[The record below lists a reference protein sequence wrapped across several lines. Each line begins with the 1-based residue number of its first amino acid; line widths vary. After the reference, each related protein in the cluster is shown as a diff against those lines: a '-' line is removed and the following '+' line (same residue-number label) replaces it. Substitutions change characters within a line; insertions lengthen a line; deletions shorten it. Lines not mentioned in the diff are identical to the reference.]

1 MKRVYVVFW
10 KRIVAFMMVL
20 SIGMNCAAF
29 STLSQPE
36 LVWKNISVI
45 GKRMSVYCIFTDSKG
60 IVWLGTNNGL
70 FFYDGVTTH
79 AVSETEIARNPIY
92 SIIENDGALLLGTNK
107 GLMTFSFHKNVFEYC
122 TTDDSLREIRCMLLI
137 DDTLWVGSIYGMYTF
152 NLTTKEIQNVSEGL
166 PHKSIY
172 SMLRDCRGILYVGT
186 YDGLARWDS
195 TDKRFEEVNIPGQE
209 RTSNNLF
216 VNCLLETTDRQY
228 IYAGTEEALYC
239 YTPMTGVW
247 ERNPYMNGNSVKS
260 LTQSDNGH
268 LLIGTDNGV
277 FDFYD
282 NSVKQYVH
290 DSRQEQTLS
299 NNEIWCIRADD
310 NNVWVGHEVGFS
322 IASSSN
328 AIRVIKLSAL
338 TRSGEGNDIHSIY
351 RDRQGVL
358 WLNGTNGIIR
368 LAEDNSVK
376 WYQPSGHPHSLSHN
390 HIRAIKEDSEGTIWF
405 ATDGGLNRYNA
416 AADNFD
422 VFHVVDKVGKHSS
435 NWVYALEEDDN
446 HFIIGSYLGGLHYV
460 SKSKFVSS
468 GGVIVSDNSTN
479 VGSPIFKNANL
490 NLNNDL
496 INNVIK
502 DAFGNIWIL
511 CFNDNILT
519 EVMPDGRVERYDI
532 EEMTGN
538 CPTLIALDGYGRLWC
553 AFKGGVVVVNEDNSC
568 NIVRFPKTDGD
579 ESILAIGKVGD
590 GMWISTVTNIWNING
605 NTLEVN
611 LLPIPQKSYKSIF
624 TDSITGKVYLGGLD
638 EITEVDPRMMDNGT
652 DRTAIKLVL
661 TGVNN
666 NLFDLSRLSPD
677 KKGLTIPYGGN
688 LTLVVSNLDY
698 SPDALQRYMYK
709 LAKSPTDTIGKW
721 IIMPEDFNTISL
733 PELKMGNYFV
743 LLKTVDT
750 LGAVYSLPLYVQA
763 PWPLSWWAFC
773 LYFFL
778 MTAIIVCVILYMR
791 KRNARL
797 IQEEDRRKSLENV
810 ERKLTFL
817 SNISHDL
824 KTPLSMIMGPVSLLK
839 EKVKDEE
846 MLQSLETVYENAVRL
861 NNMIHRTLEINHLE
875 DGGENLLILS
885 TFNAVDFCKS
895 IFDTFKEN
903 HPQKKFVFHSSVS
916 QLMIEADAVKFES
929 IITNLISNACKYSE
943 DNSTISCSINC
954 IDRNIYIVVSDDG
967 IGIAE
972 IDQPLVFQR
981 MFRSP
986 STAKMREGTGLGL
999 YLIKKYIELMKGK
1012 IELYSEKGKGTSFI
1026 VTLPLSEKAIV
1037 RHDADVDNTDYKKP
1051 KILIV
1056 EDNQQILEFI
1066 YNLLR
1071 KDYICLFAE
1080 NGRAGLSIA
1089 SSCIPD
1095 LIISDEMMP
1104 VMKGLEMIQRLKQ
1117 NVRLSNIPI
1126 IMLTAKTDNDTE
1138 NESVRSGVDI
1148 FMPKPFEPS
1157 VLLGRIKH
1165 LLQSRAKLQEA
1176 IRVEALTEVKPIE
1189 AESVSEKQLAK
1200 IAKVIEDNISDPDL
1214 NVNFVCEKCGIPNK
1228 QLYRIIKK
1236 YMGVAPLDYIRS
1248 VRLQKAAMLLSQKR
1262 FTVSE
1267 ICYMVGFKTPSYFA
1281 KCFQEQFGVKPSQ
1294 YQSDDNR

>member
-1 MKRVYVVFW
+1 M
-10 KRIVAFMMVL
+10 
-20 SIGMNCAAF
+20 
-29 STLSQPE
+29 
-36 LVWKNISVI
+36 
-45 GKRMSVYCIFTDSKG
+45 
-60 IVWLGTNNGL
+60 
-70 FFYDGVTTH
+70 
-79 AVSETEIARNPIY
+79 
-92 SIIENDGALLLGTNK
+92 
-107 GLMTFSFHKNVFEYC
+107 
-122 TTDDSLREIRCMLLI
+122 
-137 DDTLWVGSIYGMYTF
+137 
-152 NLTTKEIQNVSEGL
+152 
-166 PHKSIY
+166 
-172 SMLRDCRGILYVGT
+172 
-186 YDGLARWDS
+186 
-195 TDKRFEEVNIPGQE
+195 
-209 RTSNNLF
+209 
-216 VNCLLETTDRQY
+216 
-228 IYAGTEEALYC
+228 
-239 YTPMTGVW
+239 
-247 ERNPYMNGNSVKS
+247 
-260 LTQSDNGH
+260 
-268 LLIGTDNGV
+268 
-277 FDFYD
+277 
-282 NSVKQYVH
+282 
-290 DSRQEQTLS
+290 
-299 NNEIWCIRADD
+299 
-310 NNVWVGHEVGFS
+310 
-322 IASSSN
+322 
-328 AIRVIKLSAL
+328 
-338 TRSGEGNDIHSIY
+338 
-351 RDRQGVL
+351 
-358 WLNGTNGIIR
+358 
-368 LAEDNSVK
+368 
-376 WYQPSGHPHSLSHN
+376 
-390 HIRAIKEDSEGTIWF
+390 
-405 ATDGGLNRYNA
+405 NRYNA
-416 AADNFD
+416 AAGNFD
-422 VFHVVDKVGKHSS
+422 VFHIVDKVGKHSS
-435 NWVYALEEDDN
+435 NWVYALEEDDD

-468 GGVIVSDNSTN
+468 GGIIVSDNSIN
-479 VGSPIFKNANL
+479 VGSPVFKNVNL
-490 NLNNDL
+490 SLNNDL
-496 INNVIK
+496 IHNVLK

-511 CFNDNILT
+511 CFNDDFLT
-519 EVMPDGRVERYDI
+519 EVMPDGHVEKYNI
-532 EEMTGN
+532 EEITGN
-538 CPTLIALDGYGRLWC
+538 SPTLISLDGYGRLWC
-553 AFKGGVVVVNEDNSC
+553 AFKGGVVVFNKDNSH
-568 NIVRFPKTDGD
+568 NIVRFPKTDGE

-590 GMWISTVTNIWNING
+590 GMWISTVANIWNING
-605 NTLEVN
+605 KTLEVN

-624 TDSITGKVYLGGLD
+624 ADSVTGKVYLGGLD
-638 EITEVDPRMMDNGT
+638 EIIEVDPHMMDNST
-652 DRTAIKLVL
+652 DRTDIKMVL
-661 TGVNN
+661 TGVNDN
-666 NLFDLSRLSPD
+666 FFDLSRLKPD
-677 KKGLTIPYGGN
+677 KGGLTIPYGGT

-733 PELKMGNYFV
+733 SELKMGNYFV

-750 LGAVYSLPLYVQA
+750 LGTVYSLPLDVQV
-763 PWPLSWWAFC
+763 PWPLAWWAFC

-778 MTAIIVCVILYMR
+778 IITIIVCVILYMR
-791 KRNARL
+791 KRNVRL

-839 EKVKDEE
+839 EKIKDTE
-846 MLQSLETVYENAVRL
+846 MKQSLEIVYENAVRL
-861 NNMIHRTLEINHLE
+861 NNMIHRTLEIHHLE

-903 HPQKKFVFHSSVS
+903 HPQKKFVFHSTVS

-943 DNSTISCSINC
+943 NNSTISCSINC
-954 IDRNIYIVVSDDG
+954 IDGNIYIVVSDDG

-986 STAKMREGTGLGL
+986 STAKMREGTGIGL

-1012 IELYSEKGKGTSFI
+1012 VELYSEKGKGTSFI
-1026 VTLPLSEKAIV
+1026 VTLPLSEKTIV
-1037 RHDADVDNTDYKKP
+1037 RHDADMNNIDYKKP

-1056 EDNQQILEFI
+1056 EDNQQISEFI
-1066 YNLLR
+1066 CNLLK
-1071 KDYICLFAE
+1071 KDYICLLAE

-1104 VMKGLEMIQRLKQ
+1104 VMKGLEMIQQLKQ
-1117 NVRLSNIPI
+1117 NIRLANIPI

-1138 NESVRSGVDI
+1138 NESVKLGVDI

-1189 AESVSEKQLAK
+1189 AESVSEKQLAR

-1228 QLYRIIKK
+1228 QLYRIVKK

-1281 KCFQEQFGVKPSQ
+1281 KCFQEQFGVKPSL
-1294 YQSDDNR
+1294 YQSDDK

>member
-1 MKRVYVVFW
+1 MKRVHAVFL
-10 KRIVAFMMVL
+10 KRIVTLIMML
-20 SIGMNCAAF
+20 SVGVNCVAF
-29 STLSQPE
+29 SVFSQSE
-36 LVWKNISVI
+36 LVWKNISVM

-70 FFYDGVTTH
+70 FFYDDVTTH

-92 SIIENDGALLLGTNK
+92 SIIENDGVLLLGTNK
-107 GLMTFSFHKNVFEYC
+107 GLMTYSLHKNVFEYC
-122 TTDDSLREIRCMLLI
+122 TINNSLREIRCMLLI
-137 DDTLWVGSIYGMYTF
+137 NNTLWIGSIYGMYTF
-152 NLTTKEIQNVSEGL
+152 NLDTKEIQDVSEGL

-195 TDKRFEEVNIPGQE
+195 TDKKFEEVNIPVQMK
-209 RTSNNLF
+209 TSNNLF
-216 VNCLLETTDRQY
+216 VNCLLETADRQY
-228 IYAGTEEALYC
+228 IYVGTEEALFC
-239 YTPMTGVW
+239 YTPMTGMW
-247 ERNPYMNGNSVKS
+247 ERNTYMNGKSVKS
-260 LTQSDNGH
+260 LTQSNNGH
-268 LLIGTDNGV
+268 LLVGTDNGI

-282 NSVKQYVH
+282 DNVKQYVH

-328 AIRVIKLSAL
+328 VIRVVKLSAL
-338 TRSGEGNDIHSIY
+338 TQSGEGNDIHSIY
-351 RDRQGVL
+351 RDRRGTL
-358 WLNGTNGIIR
+358 WFNGTNGIIK
-368 LAEDNSVK
+368 LVEDKPVK
-376 WYQPSGHPHSLSHN
+376 WYRPSGHPHSLSHN
-390 HIRAIKEDSEGTIWF
+390 HIRAIKEDSDGGIWF

-416 AADNFD
+416 AAGNFD
-422 VFHVVDKVGKHSS
+422 VFHIVDKVGKHSS
-435 NWVYALEEDDN
+435 NWVYALEEDDD

-468 GGVIVSDNSTN
+468 GGIIVSDNSIN
-479 VGSPIFKNANL
+479 VGSPVFKNVNL
-490 NLNNDL
+490 SLNNDL
-496 INNVIK
+496 IHNVLK

-511 CFNDNILT
+511 CFNDDFLT
-519 EVMPDGRVERYDI
+519 EVMPDGHVEKYNI
-532 EEMTGN
+532 EEITGN
-538 CPTLIALDGYGRLWC
+538 SPTLISLDGYGRLWC
-553 AFKGGVVVVNEDNSC
+553 AFKGGVVVFNKDNSH
-568 NIVRFPKTDGD
+568 NIVRFPKTDGE

-590 GMWISTVTNIWNING
+590 GMWISTVANIWNING
-605 NTLEVN
+605 KTLEVN

-624 TDSITGKVYLGGLD
+624 ADSVTGKVYLGGLD
-638 EITEVDPRMMDNGT
+638 EIIEVDPHMMDNST
-652 DRTAIKLVL
+652 DRTDIKMVL
-661 TGVNN
+661 TGVNDN
-666 NLFDLSRLSPD
+666 FFDLSRLKPD
-677 KKGLTIPYGGN
+677 KGGLTIPYGGT

-733 PELKMGNYFV
+733 SELKMGNYFV

-750 LGAVYSLPLYVQA
+750 LGTVYSLPLDVQV
-763 PWPLSWWAFC
+763 PWPLAWWAFC

-778 MTAIIVCVILYMR
+778 IITIIVCVILYMR
-791 KRNARL
+791 KRNVRL

-839 EKVKDEE
+839 EKIKDTE
-846 MLQSLETVYENAVRL
+846 MKQSLEIVYENAVRL
-861 NNMIHRTLEINHLE
+861 NNMIHRTLEIHHLE

-903 HPQKKFVFHSSVS
+903 HPQKKFVFHSTVS

-943 DNSTISCSINC
+943 NNSTISCSINC
-954 IDRNIYIVVSDDG
+954 IDGNIYIVVSDDG

-986 STAKMREGTGLGL
+986 STAKMREGTGIGL

-1012 IELYSEKGKGTSFI
+1012 VELYSEKGKGTSFI
-1026 VTLPLSEKAIV
+1026 VTLPLSEKTIV
-1037 RHDADVDNTDYKKP
+1037 RHDADMNNIDYKKP

-1056 EDNQQILEFI
+1056 EDNQQISEFI
-1066 YNLLR
+1066 CNLLK
-1071 KDYICLFAE
+1071 KDYICLLAE

-1104 VMKGLEMIQRLKQ
+1104 VMKGLEMIQQLKQ
-1117 NVRLSNIPI
+1117 NIRLANIPI

-1138 NESVRSGVDI
+1138 NESVKLGVDI

-1189 AESVSEKQLAK
+1189 AESVSEKQLAR

-1228 QLYRIIKK
+1228 QLYRIVKK

-1281 KCFQEQFGVKPSQ
+1281 KCFQEQFGVKPSL
-1294 YQSDDNR
+1294 YQSDDK